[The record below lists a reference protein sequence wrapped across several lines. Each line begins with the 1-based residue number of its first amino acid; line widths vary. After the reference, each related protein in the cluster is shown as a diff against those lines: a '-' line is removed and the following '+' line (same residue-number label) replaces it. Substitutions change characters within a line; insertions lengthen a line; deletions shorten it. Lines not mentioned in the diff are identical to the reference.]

1 MREALSARLDGE
13 ETGVA
18 AARLD
23 SHVAACAG
31 CAAWLAHA
39 EQVTRAVRLQPIQV
53 PDLTAAVLAAV
64 ATDPGAAGR
73 SAAGDPAHR
82 SRRTVLRVALAVAAV
97 VQVAL
102 ALPVLAGEHL
112 HLGREIA
119 SFEVAM
125 AVGFA
130 LAAWRP
136 ERARGFVPVAA
147 VLVAALAA
155 TSVIDVAAAQAAPA
169 YETAHL
175 VAVVQASLLWG
186 LARVET
192 RQRAVAG
199 PAVAAA

>member
-1 MREALSARLDGE
+1 
-13 ETGVA
+13 
-18 AARLD
+18 
-23 SHVAACAG
+23 
-31 CAAWLAHA
+31 
-39 EQVTRAVRLQPIQV
+39 
-53 PDLTAAVLAAV
+53 
-64 ATDPGAAGR
+64 
-73 SAAGDPAHR
+73 
-82 SRRTVLRVALAVAAV
+82 
-97 VQVAL
+97 
-102 ALPVLAGEHL
+102 
-112 HLGREIA
+112 
-119 SFEVAM
+119 M